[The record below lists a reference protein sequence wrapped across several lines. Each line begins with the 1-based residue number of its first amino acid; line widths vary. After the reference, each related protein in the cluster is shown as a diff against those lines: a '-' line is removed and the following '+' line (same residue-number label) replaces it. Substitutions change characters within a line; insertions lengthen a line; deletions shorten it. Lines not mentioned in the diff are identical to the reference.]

1 MSHYKFRVTV
11 DSNTR
16 LKNIETILYN
26 FSDRLA
32 YVKEGDGL
40 EVAEHYH
47 FYVVV
52 TEGKYNTLRKRI
64 QEYYK
69 DLGYEQKKSGRLW
82 SFSVMNNFEGKYCKD
97 YVRYMSKDNEIVPVK
112 EFPKEW
118 IEQGMID
125 AKEFKDNIKNKKKEP
140 GGMFKSIVRNL
151 DEKYEKQTD
160 PVITSSSMIEKIT
173 KDVLGI
179 MISQNRKFNTMNIE
193 SIVTTYLCMRSEKF
207 KAVMASR
214 ICDKILGVRY

>member
-1 MSHYKFRVTV
+1 MSHYKFRVTP
-11 DSNTR
+11 DSNFR
-16 LKNIETILYN
+16 LGNIETILYN

-40 EVAEHYH
+40 EVNVHYH

-69 DLGYEQKKSGRLW
+69 DLGYEFKKSGRLW

-97 YVRYMSKDNEIVPVK
+97 YVRYMSKENRIVPVK
-112 EFPKEW
+112 EFPEEW

-125 AKEFKDNIKNKKKEP
+125 AKEFKDNIKTKKKGE
-140 GGMFKSIVRNL
+140 GGMFKSIVLKL
-151 DEKYEKQTD
+151 DGIYQEHTD
-160 PVITSSSMIEKIT
+160 PKITSSVMIERIT
-173 KDVLGI
+173 KDVLDI
-179 MISQNRKFNTMNIE
+179 MIQQNRKFNSMNIE
-193 SIVTTYLCMRSEKF
+193 SIVTTYLCMRSEQF